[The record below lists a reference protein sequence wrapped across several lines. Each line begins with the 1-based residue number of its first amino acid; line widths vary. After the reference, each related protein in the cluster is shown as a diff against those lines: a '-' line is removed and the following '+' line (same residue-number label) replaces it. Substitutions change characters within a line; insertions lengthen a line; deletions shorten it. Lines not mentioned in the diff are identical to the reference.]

1 MTLRTPLAQVRGL
14 GSAKEGVHHW
24 WLQRLSGAA
33 LVPLTLW
40 FIFSIAGMSGA
51 DHAAFAAWAADPFN
65 AVLLILLVA
74 ATFQH
79 VHLGLQVV
87 IEDYIHGGA
96 AKLILLV
103 GSKFGCFILATAGIF
118 AILKVAFG
126 G

>member
-1 MTLRTPLAQVRGL
+1 MSLRTPLAQVRGL

-40 FIFSIAGMSGA
+40 FIFSIAGMAGA
-51 DHAAFAAWAADPFN
+51 DHAAFSAWAAVPFN

-87 IEDYIHGGA
+87 IEDYVHGGV

>member
-1 MTLRTPLAQVRGL
+1 MSLRTPLAQVRGL

-40 FIFSIAGMSGA
+40 FVFSIAGMAGA
-51 DHAAFAAWAADPFN
+51 DHAAVSAWAASPVN
-65 AVLLILLVA
+65 AVFLILLVA

-87 IEDYIHGGA
+87 IEDYIHHGT

-103 GSKFGCFILATAGIF
+103 SSKFGSFILAIAGIF
-118 AILKVAFG
+118 AILKTAFG